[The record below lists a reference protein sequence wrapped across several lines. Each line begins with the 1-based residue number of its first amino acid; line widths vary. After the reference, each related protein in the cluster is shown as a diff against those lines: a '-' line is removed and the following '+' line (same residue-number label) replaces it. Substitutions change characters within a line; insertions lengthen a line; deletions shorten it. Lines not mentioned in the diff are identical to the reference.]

1 MKRLLNRKPLV
12 TAVATGVLG
21 LSLAM
26 PVSASSDDLLERVR
40 MLEREL
46 SALKAKMAEESK
58 AREDLKAEMKADMK
72 VASVKRAKGGELTF
86 GGYLKADYRYVDGD
100 LKYQDYWRGNNP
112 GGEDTHHTGFNVKE
126 SRLNAKYTN
135 GDVTGFVEV
144 DLYGGDGNEVATNS
158 TNVRLRH
165 AFVKTGNWLFGQF
178 WSTFTPL
185 KAFPEALD
193 FGGPIVGEVF
203 VRQPQVRYTNGNFSI
218 ALENPETWGDGDIG
232 GNADGGGATGVD
244 ADEKYPDLVLAYN
257 FKGDWGEVQTAAL
270 VRKLEI
276 DSGAY
281 GILEGDSET
290 AVAFN
295 VGGMLKV
302 GERDDFRFQVNLG
315 KSGRYVGA
323 GMVNDFV
330 VDPDKTPILDPDDS
344 DTTVGP
350 RDVEKTTAFTA
361 AYRHFWNADWRS
373 TLYYGHAETDVAE
386 LERSHWGLNLIRQ
399 ITPNVMAG
407 IEIGNFSVDD
417 DNADKDRDSD
427 YMQVSWKYTL

>member
-1 MKRLLNRKPLV
+1 MKRLLTKKPLV

-72 VASVKRAKGGELTF
+72 VASVKRAKGGDLTF

-100 LKYQDYWRGNNP
+100 LRYQDYWRGNNP
-112 GGEDTHHTGFNVKE
+112 GAEDTNHTGFNVKE

-158 TNVRLRH
+158 TNIRLRH
-165 AFVKTGNWLFGQF
+165 AFIKTGNWLFGQF

-218 ALENPETWGDGDIG
+218 ALENPETWGDGDVG
-232 GNADGGGATGVD
+232 VNKDGIGVD
-244 ADEKYPDLVLAYN
+244 SVTADTDEKYPDLVLAYN
-257 FKGDWGEVQTAAL
+257 FKGDWGEVQVGALGRKIEDINGDKDTVFAA
-270 VRKLEI
+270 
-276 DSGAY
+276 
-281 GILEGDSET
+281 
-290 AVAFN
+290 N
-295 VGGMLKV
+295 VGGLLKV

-315 KSGRYVGA
+315 KSGRYIGA
-323 GMVNDFV
+323 GMVEDYV
-330 VDPDKTPILDPDDS
+330 LDPDDG
-344 DTTVGP
+344 DIEA
-350 RDVEKTTAFTA
+350 EKTTAFTA

-373 TLYYGHAETDVAE
+373 TLYYGHAKTDVVD
-386 LERSHWGLNLIRQ
+386 LDRSHWGLNLIRQ
-399 ITPNVMAG
+399 LTPNVMAG
-407 IEIGNFSVDD
+407 IEIGNYSVDSD
-417 DNADKDRDSD
+417 DYNAKDGNDGDSD
-427 YMQVSWKYTL
+427 YVQVSWKYTL